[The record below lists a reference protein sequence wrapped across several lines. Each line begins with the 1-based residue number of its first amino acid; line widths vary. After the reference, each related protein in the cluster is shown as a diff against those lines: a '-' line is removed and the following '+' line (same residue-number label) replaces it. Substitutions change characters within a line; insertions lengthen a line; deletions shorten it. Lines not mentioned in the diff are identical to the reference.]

1 MKVSLVNPQI
11 FSIPGFSQLAVLWE
25 REKLSPLPLV
35 SLLLH
40 PNAAHDTIWELL
52 AILPTW
58 MFVLVC

>member
-35 SLLLH
+35 PLLLH
-40 PNAAHDTIWELL
+40 PNAAQDTIWN
-52 AILPTW
+52 
-58 MFVLVC
+58 F